1 MKRIFITFL
10 ALVCIGFC
18 NLLQAENYTG
28 TLIVKVNNSEVVNQ
42 QSTISVTQNG
52 NAVSLNISSFSFASI
67 PVPMNITLNCVC
79 ESESL
84 KKPAS
89 LTVAPALATIVLGQL
104 ELKELVGMLNATHCT
119 LDMSIYSSKL
129 NQNIQ
134 ILFN

>member
-18 NLLQAENYTG
+18 NLLQAGNYTG

-42 QSTISVTQNG
+42 PSAISVTQNG
-52 NAVSLNISSFSFASI
+52 NDVSLNINSFSFASI
-67 PVPMNITLNCVC
+67 PVSMDITLNCVC
-79 ESESL
+79 ESENL
-84 KKPAS
+84 KKPAT
-89 LTVAPALATIVLGQL
+89 LTVAPALATLILGQL
-104 ELKELVGMLNATHCT
+104 ELKDLAGTLTPTQCT
-119 LDMSIYSSKL
+119 LNMQVYSPKL